1 MRIALNEDHHVHST
15 VSDGRTTLEENIAAA
30 EARGL
35 RRLGCVEHVRE
46 DSDWV
51 GGYLEQVRALQRT
64 TAVQLIVGVETRI
77 NDEKGKLCIPKDL
90 PPVDRVYIAD
100 HRLPIRDQAL
110 TLGQAR
116 AALADGSLTE
126 RRVIEALMVSTER
139 ALKRCPGAV
148 IAHLCSFLPKV
159 GLSERAIGHGA
170 VYRLAQV
177 AKQTGAILEVDE
189 RWACPS
195 VSVVGVFLNAGVPVV
210 ASSDAHHAKD
220 IGQYTYVT
228 QLAQA
233 FERGS
238 SERQDAGTACLS
250 SC

>member
-1 MRIALNEDHHVHST
+1 MRIALDEDHHVHST
-15 VSDGRTTLEENIAAA
+15 VSDGRTTFAENIAAA
-30 EARGL
+30 EAL
-35 RRLGCVEHVRE
+35 NLKRLGCVEHVRE
-46 DSDWV
+46 DTLWV
-51 GGYLEQVRALQRT
+51 GFYLDQLRALQQT
-64 TAVQLIVGVETRI
+64 TQVELIVGVETRI
-77 NDEKGKLCIPKDL
+77 NDERGRLCLPKEL
-90 PPVDRVYIAD
+90 PPIDRVYIAD

-238 SERQDAGTACLS
+238 YERQDAGTACLS